1 MSEYTQS
8 IKKEDLLP
16 ASSLASR
23 WKRLLARERLTE
35 FFPWIAYDT
44 KSKLFL
50 CEGGYLG
57 AMFEASVLSGLD
69 DASVREIIA
78 MTQQD
83 IPANTIMQVINLNI
97 PDVSDDVMA
106 FESARA
112 GIEADA
118 ELGAQ
123 TKSAL
128 RRAADYTTI
137 QIEHMRVNGA
147 FDDSHVALT
156 TGHVFISLKFV
167 ASEIPTDK
175 QINAVIDR
183 IRAIEGSARVLNL
196 RQLDAQGFLAVARRM
211 LHMHAPSTHSWN
223 RDAMLKDQ
231 LLEPSDAAQVV
242 KGGIHLSYTQND
254 GAHRTDHVAVLSTKF
269 FPKMMSLDLMN
280 MVIGDPMGVRTQF
293 TVPFALVWTVLF
305 PQQVDA
311 RRAIDRQSAAINYQY
326 FGPLS
331 RWVPQLRLRKEG
343 YDTLIDSL
351 ESGEKIVECGLTV
364 LMWYPDAESASQGTS
379 LIMGSMAALGME
391 VRPDYYLGGVQF
403 LNALPMLASEASL
416 TMTNRLLTLSTAQA
430 AQTLPILGDWC
441 GQIGGPHLNPISEYG
456 AGTLLV
462 TRRGHTAWVDPFATA
477 GNFNFIIAG
486 DSGSGKTFFA
496 NQLILDHLESGGQA
510 WVIEIGR
517 GFEKMCN
524 MLGGAHIRMNESST
538 FGLNPFTSVGNLD
551 EEIDEIAAIIGAM
564 IDPSSEVG
572 PRTGLD
578 ATDMSVIKEAIRA
591 VWGSK
596 SRSATPND
604 VAIYLSAQDA
614 TTDIGRRAQMMAR
627 MMGEFTING
636 AYGHWF
642 NKPMDVD
649 LTGRINVLEL
659 GELSSRKQL
668 QTVVLLQFMFAIQR
682 HIQDMAT
689 VDQRR
694 RILFVDEASELL
706 KVKQSAEFME
716 GTSRRARK
724 SRGSIGIG
732 IQRVDD
738 LYSNEYT
745 EIIASQAE
753 SYYLLKQRQ
762 ETINALERDGRLALD
777 GWGYSQLRSV
787 RRTNEYSEIMIY
799 QGGGYVV
806 ARLKVDDFR
815 RVLFSSSGAERDF
828 ILAQIEE
835 GVPVDQAIENYLAN
849 VRN

>member
-1 MSEYTQS
+1 
-8 IKKEDLLP
+8 
-16 ASSLASR
+16 
-23 WKRLLARERLTE
+23 
-35 FFPWIAYDT
+35 
-44 KSKLFL
+44 
-50 CEGGYLG
+50 
-57 AMFEASVLSGLD
+57 
-69 DASVREIIA
+69 
-78 MTQQD
+78 
-83 IPANTIMQVINLNI
+83 
-97 PDVSDDVMA
+97 
-106 FESARA
+106 
-112 GIEADA
+112 
-118 ELGAQ
+118 
-123 TKSAL
+123 
-128 RRAADYTTI
+128 
-137 QIEHMRVNGA
+137 
-147 FDDSHVALT
+147 
-156 TGHVFISLKFV
+156 
-167 ASEIPTDK
+167 
-175 QINAVIDR
+175 
-183 IRAIEGSARVLNL
+183 
-196 RQLDAQGFLAVARRM
+196 
-211 LHMHAPSTHSWN
+211 
-223 RDAMLKDQ
+223 
-231 LLEPSDAAQVV
+231 
-242 KGGIHLSYTQND
+242 
-254 GAHRTDHVAVLSTKF
+254 
-269 FPKMMSLDLMN
+269 
-280 MVIGDPMGVRTQF
+280 
-293 TVPFALVWTVLF
+293 
-305 PQQVDA
+305 
-311 RRAIDRQSAAINYQY
+311 
-326 FGPLS
+326 
-331 RWVPQLRLRKEG
+331 
-343 YDTLIDSL
+343 
-351 ESGEKIVECGLTV
+351 
-364 LMWYPDAESASQGTS
+364 
-379 LIMGSMAALGME
+379 
-391 VRPDYYLGGVQF
+391 
-403 LNALPMLASEASL
+403 
-416 TMTNRLLTLSTAQA
+416 
-430 AQTLPILGDWC
+430 
-441 GQIGGPHLNPISEYG
+441 
-456 AGTLLV
+456 
-462 TRRGHTAWVDPFATA
+462 
-477 GNFNFIIAG
+477 
-486 DSGSGKTFFA
+486 
-496 NQLILDHLESGGQA
+496 
-510 WVIEIGR
+510 
-517 GFEKMCN
+517 
-524 MLGGAHIRMNESST
+524 
-538 FGLNPFTSVGNLD
+538 
-551 EEIDEIAAIIGAM
+551 M